1 MHPNQLF
8 WLTSLNICLK
18 NWCRLTILFLQYHD
32 IKRFFASHP
41 IFLKATNEKECLS
54 VEKVDL
60 GLPCWRIMISISKDC
75 YRRTFFCWEIFFL
88 LIFIHTDADLQQF
101 LILFSFFIN
110 EYRTYPDDTT
120 IYAGKRKR
128 IVINKQTSSYFFKL
142 ITQIIQMLRF
152 L

>member
-1 MHPNQLF
+1 MFEKLMQVDNFVFAIPWYKKIF
-8 WLTSLNICLK
+8 CVSSDFFESYKW
-18 NWCRLTILFLQYHD
+18 
-32 IKRFFASHP
+32 KRVLVSG
-41 IFLKATNEKECLS
+41 
-54 VEKVDL
+54 KVDL

-75 YRRTFFCWEIFFL
+75 YRRTFFCWDIFFL

-128 IVINKQTSSYFFKL
+128 IVINKQTSSYFFML